1 MVVSLKG
8 RLRGSVPLRHIVTRL
23 YRPQTKGKEEGFC
36 RILKR
41 EFFRP
46 DSFQDLNEGREQME
60 GLQFEYNHLRRH
72 GGIKSVTRF
81 DKLQRAIGLVRQ
93 NILRHCSLEDFS

>member
-8 RLRGSVPLRHIVTRL
+8 CLRGSIPLRHIVTRL
-23 YRPQTKGKEEGFC
+23 YRPQTNGKEEAFC

-46 DSFQDLNEGREQME
+46 DSFQDLNEGKEQME
-60 GLQFEYNHLRRH
+60 GPLFEYHHLRRH
-72 GGIKSVTRF
+72 GGIKFVTSF
-81 DKLQRAIGLVRQ
+81 DKLLKATELVR
-93 NILRHCSLEDFS
+93 